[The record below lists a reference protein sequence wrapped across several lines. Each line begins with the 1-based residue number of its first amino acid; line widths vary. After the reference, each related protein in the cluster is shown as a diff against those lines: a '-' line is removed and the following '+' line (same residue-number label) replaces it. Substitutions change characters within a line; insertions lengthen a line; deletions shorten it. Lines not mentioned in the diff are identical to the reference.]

1 LAAAVIWVLVG
12 ICAGAVLSYAA
23 SVFVSR
29 LRARRPIAQPAAAPA
44 TAPVVKGAVNVLRPN
59 SHTVEG
65 LEIQYGTEGLVRSV
79 RVGAMN
85 SEHKEL
91 LLTMD
96 PAAWGTM
103 PNAQKQEVLAA
114 ARSTWAQKMCGSG
127 PDIAYVVVKTEMGDI
142 VGRADP
148 HSVTIL

>member
-1 LAAAVIWVLVG
+1 MQGVYLFWIVVGVCIAALGVT
-12 ICAGAVLSYAA
+12 
-23 SVFVSR
+23 R
-29 LRARRPIAQPAAAPA
+29 LARRKRVPAGDAVP
-44 TAPVVKGAVNVLRPN
+44 APVVAKKVPVVSGTVQVVRPN
-59 SHTVEG
+59 TRSVEG
-65 LEIQYGTEGLVRSV
+65 LEIQYGAQGLVRSV

-96 PAAWGTM
+96 SVVWSSL

-114 ARSTWAQKMCGSG
+114 ARSTWAAKMCPDG
-127 PDIAYVVVKTEMGDI
+127 PDIAYVIVKTDGGEI

-148 HSVTIL
+148 HSVTIA

>member
-1 LAAAVIWVLVG
+1 MQGVYLLGIIAGLCIGVAVMR
-12 ICAGAVLSYAA
+12 YAA
-23 SVFVSR
+23 R
-29 LRARRPIAQPAAAPA
+29 KRRQVRPPAETPKL
-44 TAPVVKGAVNVLRPN
+44 PVVSGTIQVTRPN
-59 SHTVEG
+59 AHTVEG
-65 LEIQYGTEGLVRSV
+65 LEIQYGAQGLVRSV

-96 PAAWGTM
+96 SVVWSSL

-114 ARSTWAQKMCGSG
+114 ARSTWAAKMCPDG
-127 PDIAYVVVKTEMGDI
+127 PDIAYVIVKTDGGEV

-148 HSVTIL
+148 HSVTIA